1 MHTAVAHAAYSTAS
15 QCFIMLQ
22 SLSCAQAFSQDTSL
36 SVWRRQR
43 GELTYTSL
51 CYHKL
56 TPPPSRLS
64 NNASINLL
72 SAAACLWWPAA
83 VSTPQQGVCADLAA
97 TNKQPRSA

>member
-1 MHTAVAHAAYSTAS
+1 MQHCSMRRWPVP
-15 QCFIMLQ
+15 L
-22 SLSCAQAFSQDTSL
+22 LSPCTFGALQDTSL

-64 NNASINLL
+64 NNAAITVL
-72 SAAACLWWPAA
+72 SAAACLWRPSAE
-83 VSTPQQGVCADLAA
+83 A
-97 TNKQPRSA
+97 TQMEGAQRSVNIMIY